1 MMKITQLRANIFQV
15 FEKIEKTGIPV
26 DVERNGKRFR
36 IVSLTPVDKFTNAR
50 FLPDC
55 IVGDPD
61 RLDRID
67 WSKEWK
73 P

>member
-1 MMKITQLRANIFQV
+1 MKITKLRANIFQV
-15 FEKIEKTGIPV
+15 FERIEKTGIPV
-26 DVERNGKRFR
+26 EVDRNGKRFR
-36 IVSLTPVDKFTNAR
+36 IISLTPVDKFANAS

-61 RLDRID
+61 TLDRID